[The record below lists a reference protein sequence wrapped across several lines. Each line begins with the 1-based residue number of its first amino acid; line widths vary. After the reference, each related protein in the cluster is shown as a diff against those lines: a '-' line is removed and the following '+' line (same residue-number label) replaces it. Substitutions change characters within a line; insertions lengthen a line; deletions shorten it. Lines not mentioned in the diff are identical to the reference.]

1 VTHIFVSL
9 IETKENVL
17 LGMDASWNF
26 FAFAE
31 ANQPIYRII
40 SCKLDLPMLAI
51 DSIARQAAALN
62 RALTDATPGEIVA
75 AAQREVGKHRVA
87 VASSFGIESAT
98 LLKIVADVDASL
110 PVLFLNTGWLFPET
124 LAYRDTLIAR
134 LGLTDVRTIAP
145 SAEAVAAKDPARDL
159 WSIDPDACCALRKV
173 EPLAEVLEPFK
184 AWINGRKRYHGGERA
199 ALPVVEADGGR
210 LKFNPLA
217 RTTPA
222 DIVKMFNAWEL
233 PRHPLAGQG
242 FTSVG
247 CIPCTRRTAPGES
260 VRAGR
265 WSDQEKTECGIHNR
279 MPLTDGAGI

>member
-1 VTHIFVSL
+1 
-9 IETKENVL
+9 
-17 LGMDASWNF
+17 
-26 FAFAE
+26 
-31 ANQPIYRII
+31 
-40 SCKLDLPMLAI
+40 MLATNT
-51 DSIARQAAALN
+51 IATNTIASQAAALN
-62 RALTDATPGEIVA
+62 WELAKAAPGEIVA
-75 AAQREVGKHRVA
+75 AAQRAVGKHRVA

-98 LLKIVADVDASL
+98 LLKIIADVDPTI

-134 LGLTDVRTIAP
+134 LGLTDVRSIAP
-145 SAEAVAAKDPARDL
+145 SADAVAAKDPTRDL

-199 ALPVVEADGGR
+199 ALPVVEADGER

-217 RTTPA
+217 RSTAA
-222 DIVKMFNAWEL
+222 DIVKMFNAWQL

-247 CIPCTRRTAPGES
+247 CIPCTRRTNPGDS

-265 WSDQEKTECGIHNR
+265 WPDQEKTECGIHNR
-279 MPLTDGAGI
+279 PATYATAE